1 MGIRPRESPY
11 STRDNVSYPFPA
23 VGCTLRVLWLAE
35 RRSSLRHV
43 VKTVGIFLRVGLEW
57 FRDRQSFGMV
67 GVFLCMGVM
76 FRAALFVIYVIVFVW
91 QHKSRYVIL
100 C

>member
-1 MGIRPRESPY
+1 MKHVFENLQWAYVRENLHIPRETMCRIPSLLLGA
-11 STRDNVSYPFPA
+11 RFVS
-23 VGCTLRVLWLAE
+23 
-35 RRSSLRHV
+35 SV

-67 GVFLCMGVM
+67 GVFLCMGVI
-76 FRAALFVIYVIVFVW
+76 FRAALFVIYVLMFVW